1 MKTAILH
8 SLLPNTKKIIFLF
21 SLLINNVI
29 YCQTP
34 TYYWSMDN
42 TTVQGSTPFTIQKY
56 TNTQVGKFGG
66 AYYTQRG
73 EQGNDT
79 SISIIQSPNINLTK
93 QGKYT
98 LTAWINVA
106 AYPKYHLNGV
116 ENHLISKIDQGNQ
129 FALLMDKNG
138 ELKCRIW
145 DISNTLP
152 VELTASVLP
161 LNRWV
166 HVALVVDYQTKLIK
180 LYLNGVVNKTGE
192 ISGLPNGSNG
202 NLIFGNTT
210 PTGDYNKQYWGAFD
224 EVKLYNDQ
232 VLTDDFI
239 LNEASKDITPDHLW
253 RFNQDLYPSMQIKD
267 FMGYADLDITPNVTF
282 APGKMGATAIVFD
295 SSDDKAKTNTGVSFT
310 QNGNYSVSFWINP
323 NSYPAS
329 GEGVIF
335 NKRQT
340 SNQIGC
346 YILADGKLRTNIW
359 GSGNGFLRLTSNASI
374 PKNTWTHIAITLE
387 SKNKKANLYINKN
400 TEVTSALTFTPNTA
414 TDILEIG
421 NTASGNGF
429 KGMIDNFGVYK
440 NKVLTTSEIN
450 NIYTK
455 TEQKGIVNT
464 PIRVNHFGQTEVRQ
478 FDYEPKFVP
487 NEVTFDAANR
497 PYMRIDKYVQTL
509 DENKNWV
516 RYDFTA
522 AIKVA
527 YPDWDGGADIKPNL
541 ETRVVFDAQDWAYI
555 HVNTAYRTNTPAL
568 KTTDLILYSSDY
580 CKTWKV
586 LSLGRIAKNVN
597 WEIISTNDPVVNPP
611 VLLSEDGG
619 AVYIQFFNKSGNI
632 LQLQKRVK
640 IADSA
645 GLQVSHSG
653 HGKGA
658 ISSGD
663 NLVHV
668 CYYGSVTDPSGDIGT
683 PMYVKTINR
692 NDFTM
697 TPAFYLGSIGNSV
710 DGHNYPVI
718 EMDSKK
724 VLHICFAGHH
734 TKVVYRY
741 STIPNSTATWS
752 TPVDIID
759 PKTTNQG
766 HGNTYSSL
774 VIDKEDNLH
783 YTSRY
788 SGINYTFTVSYM
800 TKPSGRVWQANEQLL
815 FPRLGNYHVWL
826 QHLSLDRKGNF
837 YLNYSFSHQQSVPFA
852 TYSNY
857 NNEYPEAKL
866 TAKVPV
872 NGVETIIVLG
882 QNENLL
888 PPGERV
894 NSTCQNLYAGMLTL
908 RNGEVRWRLAT
919 TPDFT
924 SAITTVVLNT
934 KESELIKKAIDMYP
948 NPTKSVV
955 TITGLSI
962 GDSIKIYDLLGKI
975 VLNTMAKQD
984 DETISTAGFTSGM
997 YIVAVGEKARL
1008 KLIKE

>member
-1 MKTAILH
+1 
-8 SLLPNTKKIIFLF
+8 
-21 SLLINNVI
+21 
-29 YCQTP
+29 
-34 TYYWSMDN
+34 
-42 TTVQGSTPFTIQKY
+42 
-56 TNTQVGKFGG
+56 
-66 AYYTQRG
+66 
-73 EQGNDT
+73 
-79 SISIIQSPNINLTK
+79 
-93 QGKYT
+93 
-98 LTAWINVA
+98 
-106 AYPKYHLNGV
+106 
-116 ENHLISKIDQGNQ
+116 
-129 FALLMDKNG
+129 LMDANG
-138 ELKCRIW
+138 ELKCRVW
-145 DISNTLP
+145 DTTNTP
-152 VELTASVLP
+152 VELAGSIVA

-166 HVALVVDYQTKLIK
+166 HIALVVDYSTKSLK
-180 LYLNGVVNKTGE
+180 LYLNGVVNKTGVL
-192 ISGLPNGSNG
+192 SSLPNGASG
-202 NLIFGNTT
+202 NLIFGNTAAV
-210 PTGDYNKQYWGAFD
+210 GDFNKQYWGAFD

-232 VLTDDFI
+232 ALSDDFI
-239 LNEASKDITPDHLW
+239 LSEASKKITPDHLW
-253 RFNQDLYPSMQIKD
+253 RFNEDIYPTMQIKD
-267 FMGYADLDITPNVTF
+267 FVGYADLEISPSVSF
-282 APGKMGATAIVFD
+282 ASGKMGATAIVFD
-295 SSDDKAKTNTGVSFT
+295 NSDDIVKTNSEITFT
-310 QNGNYSVSFWINP
+310 QNGSYSISFWINP
-323 NSYPAS
+323 STYPAS

-335 NKRQT
+335 NKRQKG
-340 SNQIGC
+340 NQIGG
-346 YILADGKLRTNIW
+346 YLLPDGKLRTNIW
-359 GSGNGFLRLTSNASI
+359 GTGNNFIRLTSATPIS
-374 PKNTWTHIAITLE
+374 KNTWTHIVITLDAK
-387 SKNKKANLYINKN
+387 SKKVNLYSNQTI
-400 TEVTSALTFTPNTA
+400 VATSALTFKPNTVM
-414 TDILEIG
+414 DILEIG
-421 NTASGNGF
+421 NTASSNGF
-429 KGMIDNFGVYK
+429 KGMLDNFGIYK
-440 NKVLTTSEIN
+440 NKVLTDADIHD
-450 NIYTK
+450 IYTK
-455 TEQKGIVNT
+455 TELKGVVNT
-464 PIRVNHFGQTEVRQ
+464 PIRVDHFGQTEVRQ
-478 FDYEPKFVP
+478 FDYEPTFVP
-487 NEVTFDAANR
+487 NEVTFDADNR
-497 PYMRIDKYVQTL
+497 PYMRTGRYVQTL

-522 AIKVA
+522 AIKAA

-619 AVYIQFFNKSGNI
+619 AVYIQFFNKLGNT

-640 IADSA
+640 IADNA

-668 CYYGSVTDPSGDIGT
+668 CYYGSVADPSGDIGT

-697 TPAFYLGSIGNSV
+697 TASFYLGSIGNSI

-724 VLHICFAGHH
+724 ILHICFAGHH

-741 STIPNSTATWS
+741 STMPNSTVAWS
-752 TPVDIID
+752 TPIDIID

-774 VIDKEDNLH
+774 VIDKNDNLH

-788 SGINYTFTVSYM
+788 SGMNYTFTISYM
-800 TKPSGRVWQANEQLL
+800 KKPAGGVWQANEQLL

-852 TYSNY
+852 TFCNY
-857 NNEYPEAKL
+857 KNEYPEAKL
-866 TAKVPV
+866 TALVPV
-872 NGVETIIVLG
+872 NGVDTNIVLG

-894 NSTCQNLYAGMLTL
+894 NSTCPNLYAGMLTL
-908 RNGEVRWRLAT
+908 RSGENKWRLAT

-924 SAITTVVLNT
+924 SAITSGTLKIAESVIT
-934 KESELIKKAIDMYP
+934 KNNVMMYP
-948 NPTKSVV
+948 NPAKNN
-955 TITGLSI
+955 ITLKGISI
-962 GDSIKIYDLLGKI
+962 GDTIKIYNLLGKT
-975 VLNTMAKQD
+975 VLNTIAKQEE
-984 DETISTAGFTSGM
+984 ETISTAGFTPGI
-997 YIVAVGEKARL
+997 YIVLVGGKIKL
-1008 KLIKE
+1008 KLVKE

>member
-1 MKTAILH
+1 MKTKRNTFRLILW
-8 SLLPNTKKIIFLF
+8 SIVLLPITILA
-21 SLLINNVI
+21 
-29 YCQTP
+29 QTP

-42 TTVQGSTPFTIQKY
+42 TTVQGSTPFTLQKY

-73 EQGNDT
+73 EQGNDA
-79 SISIIQSPNINLTK
+79 SISIIQSSNISLTK
-93 QGKYT
+93 QGKYS

-138 ELKCRIW
+138 ELKCRVW
-145 DISNTLP
+145 DTSNASP
-152 VELTASVLP
+152 VELTGSIVP

-166 HVALVVDYQTKLIK
+166 HIALVADYSTKSIK
-180 LYLNGVVNKTGE
+180 LYFNGVVNKTGTL
-192 ISGLPNGSNG
+192 SNLPNGSSG
-202 NLIFGNTT
+202 NLIFGNTA
-210 PTGDYNKQYWGAFD
+210 PNGDFNKQYWGAFD

-232 VLTDDFI
+232 ILTDDFI
-239 LNEASKDITPDHLW
+239 LREASKDITPDHLW
-253 RFNQDLYPSMQIKD
+253 RFNQDLYPNMQIKD
-267 FMGYADLDITPNVTF
+267 FMGYVDLDITPSVSF
-282 APGKMGATAIVFD
+282 APGKVGASAVVFD
-295 SSDDKAKTNTGVSFT
+295 STDDKVKTNTGVSFT

-323 NSYPAS
+323 SAYPAS

-340 SNQIGC
+340 NNQIGG
-346 YILADGKLRTNIW
+346 YLVSDGKLRINIW
-359 GSGNGFLRLTSNASI
+359 GTGNGFLRLTSNVSI
-374 PKNTWTHIAITLE
+374 SKNTWTYITITLDN
-387 SKNKKANLYINKN
+387 KNKKANLYVNKN
-400 TEVTSALTFTPNTA
+400 IEATSSLTFTPNTA

-421 NTASGNGF
+421 NTGSGNGF
-429 KGMIDNFGVYK
+429 KGMIDNLGIYK

-450 NIYTK
+450 AIYTK
-455 TEQKGIVNT
+455 PELKGIVNT

-478 FDYEPKFVP
+478 FDYEPTFVP
-487 NEVTFDAANR
+487 NEVTFDASNR
-497 PYMRIDKYVQTL
+497 PYIRVDKYVQTL

-516 RYDFTA
+516 RYDFTT
-522 AIKVA
+522 AIKAA
-527 YPDWDGGADIKPNL
+527 YPDWDGGADLKPNV
-541 ETRVVFDAQDWAYI
+541 ESRVIFDANDWAYAY
-555 HVNTAYRTNTPAL
+555 VNTAFRTYTPEL

-586 LSLGRIAKNVN
+586 LSLGRVARNVN

-619 AVYIQFFNKSGNI
+619 AVYMHFFNKSGNT
-632 LQLQKRVK
+632 LQLKNRIK
-640 IADSA
+640 IADNA
-645 GLQVSHSG
+645 GLQVIHSG
-653 HGKGA
+653 HGKGV

-663 NLVHV
+663 NLIHV
-668 CYYGSVTDPSGDIGT
+668 CYFGTVAEPNGGSGT
-683 PMYVKTINR
+683 PMYTKTINR

-710 DGHNYPVI
+710 DAHNFPVI

-724 VLHICFAGHH
+724 VLHICYTGHH

-741 STIPNSTATWS
+741 STMPNSTAAWS
-752 TPVDIID
+752 APVNIID

-774 VIDKEDNLH
+774 VIDKKDNLH

-788 SGINYTFTVSYM
+788 SGMNYTFTVSYM
-800 TKPSGRVWQANEQLL
+800 TKPAGGSWQANQQLL
-815 FPRLGNYHVWL
+815 YPRLGNYHVWL
-826 QHLSLDRKGNF
+826 QHLSLDRKGNL

-872 NGVETIIVLG
+872 NGVETNIVLG

-888 PPGERV
+888 SSGERV
-894 NSTCQNLYAGMLTL
+894 NSTCPNLYAGMLTL
-908 RNGEVRWRLAT
+908 RSGEAKWRLAT

-975 VLNTMAKQD
+975 VLNTIAKQE
-984 DETISTAGFTSGM
+984 DETISTAGFTSGI
-997 YIVAVGEKARL
+997 YIIAVSEKTRL